1 VLVATE
7 KARATI
13 RKYRIPPKYRLAVA
27 LKEQFDPSLGAAVV
41 RQRAY
46 NMFCSMDRDASGSI
60 DQGQLLRGLQVCA
73 CVGVG
78 VCVCVGDASCVAVL
92 HYVLFHGP

>member
-1 VLVATE
+1 ME
-7 KARATI
+7 KARGAI